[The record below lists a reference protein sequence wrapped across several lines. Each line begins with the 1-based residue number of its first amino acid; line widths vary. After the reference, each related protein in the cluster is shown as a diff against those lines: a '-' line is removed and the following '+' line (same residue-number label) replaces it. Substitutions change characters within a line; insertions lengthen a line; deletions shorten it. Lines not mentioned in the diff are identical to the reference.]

1 MSVQQI
7 KNNSNLTFIF
17 ESIEF
22 AFLEPNR
29 VISINKLFKFST
41 TQPKSAWITRMI
53 IVVIHQYNN
62 RMSDVGEPNTQKRRL
77 LSQQTTSCLML
88 HSNTAQITCVASCKA
103 GCGMGYNASQAKLHG
118 VLRLCC

>member
-1 MSVQQI
+1 MKCQQI
-7 KNNSNLTFIF
+7 KNNINLTFIF

-41 TQPKSAWITRMI
+41 TQPKSGRITKMI
-53 IVVIHQYNN
+53 ILVIYQYNN
-62 RMSDVGEPNTQKRRL
+62 SIFDVGAPNNQKRRL

-88 HSNTAQITCVASCKA
+88 HSHTAHIRSPV
-103 GCGMGYNASQAKLHG
+103 
-118 VLRLCC
+118 